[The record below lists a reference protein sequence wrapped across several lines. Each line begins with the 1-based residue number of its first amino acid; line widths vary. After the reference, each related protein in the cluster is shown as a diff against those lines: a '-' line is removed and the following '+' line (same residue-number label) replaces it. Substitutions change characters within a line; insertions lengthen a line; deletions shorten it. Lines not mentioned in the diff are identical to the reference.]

1 MSSAQEGKPMLKRT
15 NALILFTAVESI
27 LYIAFLLLD
36 LFNAETSLIKYLSIC
51 VCFFYALLMK
61 IYNKNMNPVLLSA
74 MTFTLFADTFLLLI
88 GKYYL
93 IGVISFCI
101 VQTIYAVY
109 LISISNILSIFP
121 RLAAFLTLIIF
132 LSLHNIADALS
143 IASAYS
149 YTQLIFNTIH
159 AFTIKYKKSDGWLL
173 AVGLLLFLMCDTCV
187 GLTNITLYYNNMHT
201 LISFIQPVASFG
213 MWLFY
218 LPAQVLIV
226 CSFYNKYRRINNEK

>member
-1 MSSAQEGKPMLKRT
+1 MLKRINT
-15 NALILFTAVESI
+15 LILFTTVESI
-27 LYIAFLLLD
+27 LYIAFLSLD
-36 LFNAETSLIKYLSIC
+36 LLNAETSLLKYLSIC
-51 VCFFYALLMK
+51 VCFLYALFMK
-61 IYNKNMNPVLLSA
+61 ICNKNMNPVLLSA

-109 LISISNILSIFP
+109 LISISAMLSIFP
-121 RLAAFLTLIIF
+121 RLAVFLTLIIS
-132 LSLHNIADALS
+132 LGLHNMADALS

-159 AFTIKYKKSDGWLL
+159 AFTIKDKKSDGWLL

-187 GLTNITLYYNNMHT
+187 GLTNITLYYTNIHT

-226 CSFYNKYRRINNEK
+226 CSFYNKYRRISNEK